1 MEGCCS
7 QPRTRGPQHPLM
19 QKAEERKGRHS
30 PGSQLQPGGEKE
42 RDRKTTGSE
51 GAAQPL
57 SFPDKAREA

>member
-30 PGSQLQPGGEKE
+30 PGSQLQPGGKKE
-42 RDRKTTGSE
+42 RERQEDNRVRRCCSTFVL
-51 GAAQPL
+51 P
-57 SFPDKAREA
+57 